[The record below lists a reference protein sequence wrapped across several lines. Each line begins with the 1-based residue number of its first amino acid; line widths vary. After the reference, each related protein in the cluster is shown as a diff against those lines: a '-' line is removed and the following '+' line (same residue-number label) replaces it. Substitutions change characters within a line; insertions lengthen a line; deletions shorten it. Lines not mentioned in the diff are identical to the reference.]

1 TEYCNTNITV
11 TFSELMDTSSITAN
25 TSNSACSGSIQVSS
39 NNFATN
45 SCVQMASDP
54 SSSDNMTFTLDPGN
68 LTNSTTFKIKVTTAV
83 KDTNGNP
90 MSSDNTTGT
99 GFSTSG
105 DSGKNGC

>member
-1 TEYCNTNITV
+1 MGTP
-11 TFSELMDTSSITAN
+11 SA
-25 TSNSACSGSIQVSS
+25 SNS
-39 NNFATN
+39 
-45 SCVQMASDP
+45 
-54 SSSDNMTFTLDPGN
+54 NMTFTIVPYAN
-68 LTNSTTFKIKVTTAV
+68 LSNSTTFKIRIKGINDEGVTTV

>member
-1 TEYCNTNITV
+1 
-11 TFSELMDTSSITAN
+11 
-25 TSNSACSGSIQVSS
+25 
-39 NNFATN
+39 
-45 SCVQMASDP
+45 MASQP

-68 LTNSTTFKIKVTTAV
+68 LSNSTTFKIRIKGINDEGVTPV

-105 DSGKNGC
+105 DSDKHGC